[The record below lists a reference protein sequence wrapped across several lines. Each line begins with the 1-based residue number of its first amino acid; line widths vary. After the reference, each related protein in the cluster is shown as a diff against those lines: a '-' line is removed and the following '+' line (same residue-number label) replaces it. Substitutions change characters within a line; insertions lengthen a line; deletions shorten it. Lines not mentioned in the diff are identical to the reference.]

1 MIAENSDPNKLMCEY
16 MNMMN
21 EWIEFEFNLNVLQ
34 EKKNP
39 INIGELCSS
48 SISRNENFVLFDSNN
63 FQPFDR
69 NRMIV

>member
-34 EKKNP
+34 EKK
-39 INIGELCSS
+39 I
-48 SISRNENFVLFDSNN
+48 
-63 FQPFDR
+63 Q
-69 NRMIV
+69 